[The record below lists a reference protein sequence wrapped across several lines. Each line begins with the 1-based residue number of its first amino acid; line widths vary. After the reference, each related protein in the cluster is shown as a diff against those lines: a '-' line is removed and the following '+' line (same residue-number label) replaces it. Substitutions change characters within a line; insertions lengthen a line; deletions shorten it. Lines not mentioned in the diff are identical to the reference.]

1 MRDDDMPLDHRTLS
15 TRPSTAYLDQTSR
28 DIRARVAAAHT
39 RHARDGAT
47 PLDAYP
53 EQGRLW
59 QLAERT
65 AQDLAG
71 DLNELLHHL
80 HANPE
85 LAFEETIA
93 QQAIVDLL
101 ARHGHTAQTGVHGL
115 DTALRSSFS
124 TPGYRPRIHPTVA
137 VMAEYD
143 ALPDIGHACG
153 HNIIAAAGVGAYLAA
168 VDTLAHADA
177 GIEGQ
182 VVLLGTPAEEGHSG
196 KEYMIRG
203 GALDGV
209 DMAVM
214 LPPCSYDI
222 ASHVWVGR
230 RTLRATFTGIA
241 AHASSQPF
249 MGRNALD
256 AASLAYQGI
265 GLLRQQM
272 PPTDRIH
279 AVITEGGRRPSVIPD
294 HTVLDIYVRSLL
306 PQALVDLSA
315 RIDDILDGATLM
327 AGCRVDK
334 EWDTH
339 PPTLPVRNNETLA
352 ARWAITQEHRD
363 RLSLPAGV
371 MPGSVAAS
379 TDFGNV
385 SHLVPGIHPM
395 VQIAP
400 EDVALHTREFARH
413 AKSPAAEAATVD
425 SVIGLAQVIIDILAD
440 EQLREEAH
448 REFAEAGGAWRVE
461 DYFRGGQP
469 RI

>member
-1 MRDDDMPLDHRTLS
+1 MRDEDLPIDHRPVS
-15 TRPSTAYLDQTSR
+15 TRPSTVYLDHAGR
-28 DIRARVAAAHT
+28 GIRARVAAV
-39 RHARDGAT
+39 HARNARHGAP
-47 PLDAYP
+47 PLDDYP
-53 EQGRLW
+53 DQARLW
-59 QLAERT
+59 QAVERR
-65 AQDLAG
+65 ARDLSG
-71 DLNELLHHL
+71 ELNDMLHHL
-80 HANPE
+80 HAHPE

-101 ARHGHTAQTGVHGL
+101 ARHGHTAQAGVHGL

-124 TPGYRPRIHPTVA
+124 TPGYHPRLHPTVA

-143 ALPDIGHACG
+143 ALPEIGHACG

-168 VDTLAHADA
+168 VDTLADSV
-177 GIEGQ
+177 GIEGR

-209 DMAVM
+209 DLAVM
-214 LPPCSYDI
+214 IHPFSYDI

-272 PPTDRIH
+272 PPSDRIH
-279 AVITEGGRRPSVIPD
+279 AVITDGGRRPSVIPD
-294 HTVLDIYVRSLL
+294 HTVMDIYVRSLL
-306 PQALVDLSA
+306 PEALVDLSS
-315 RIDDILDGATLM
+315 RIDDILDGAALM
-327 AGCRVDK
+327 AGCQVEKD
-334 EWDTH
+334 WDTH
-339 PPTLPVRNNETLA
+339 PPTLPVRNSETLA
-352 ARWAITQEHRD
+352 ARWAVTQEHRG
-363 RLSLPAGV
+363 RTSLPAGV
-371 MPGSVAAS
+371 VPDSVAAS

-400 EDVALHTREFARH
+400 EEVALHTREFARH
-413 AKSPAAEAATVD
+413 AASPAAEAATLD
-425 SVIGLAQVIIDILAD
+425 SVTGLAQMIIDILAD
-440 EQLREEAH
+440 EQLREEAYL
-448 REFAEAGGAWRVE
+448 EFAEAGGAWRVD
-461 DYFRGGQP
+461 DYFRGGKQQP
-469 RI
+469 